1 MSHYK
6 LWLHRQRKVIT
17 SFELRSEY
25 RDRQKFQQI
34 QDRDGIWTIRL
45 TQRNLNRKDQATKAT
60 PRKTIINSQSLSSN
74 FTSKTR
80 KTQVTPT
87 GPQTSISEKLGFFP
101 EVRAKNS

>member
-17 SFELRSEY
+17 SFELRNEY
-25 RDRQKFQQI
+25 QDQPKFLQI
-34 QDRDGIWTIRL
+34 QDRDGIWIIRL
-45 TQRNLNRKDQATKAT
+45 TQRSLNRKDQATRAT
-60 PRKTIINSQSLSSN
+60 PHKTITSSLSQSSN
-74 FTSKTR
+74 SISKTR

-101 EVRAKNS
+101 EVRVKNS